1 MIVLAVIGINLA
13 LLTTGVFVWFYG
25 QGLEKENRGLRTRYA
40 EYESKHATLLTK
52 AGDYPDKKTLE
63 LMQKDIKTINL
74 VLHAH
79 RYDTNLALGLLEKH
93 IPKEVYLTQYNHDS
107 ESGVI
112 LLSAASANKK
122 ELTVFLRQ
130 LEQDSTFT
138 NVSLLRQNSNTQKN
152 VLLHLL
158 DIKLEQVR

>member
-1 MIVLAVIGINLA
+1 MFVFAVIGINLS

-25 QGLEKENRGLRTRYA
+25 QGLEEENRGLRTRYA
-40 EYESKHATLLTK
+40 EYESKHETLLTK

-63 LMQKDIKTINL
+63 RMQKDIKAINL

-79 RYDTNLALGLLEKH
+79 RYDTNLALGLLEKY